1 MDVQQLPPT
10 PYPIS
15 APLGVALSLRTFHWL
30 RDRECT
36 SFRGA
41 GGSGIAVDSRAR
53 RRGELGPTDPPC
65 VGTALFMDWGGLGYF
80 STVAKRQG
88 IALLTTPLVV
98 GGAYT
103 RPLLTSTFDVFGH

>member
-1 MDVQQLPPT
+1 MQQLPPT

-36 SFRGA
+36 SSHS
-41 GGSGIAVDSRAR
+41 GSGTGIDSRAR

-65 VGTALFMDWGGLGYF
+65 VGTALFLDWGGLGYF

-88 IALLTTPLVV
+88 IASQTTPLA
-98 GGAYT
+98 GAYT
-103 RPLLTSTFDVFGH
+103 RSLSAQLELSLCPT